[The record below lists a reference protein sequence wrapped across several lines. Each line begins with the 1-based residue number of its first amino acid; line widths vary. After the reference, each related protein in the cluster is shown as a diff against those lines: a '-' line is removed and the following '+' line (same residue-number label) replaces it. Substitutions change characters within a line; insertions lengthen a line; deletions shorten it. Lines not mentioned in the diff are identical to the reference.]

1 MVDFATVAT
10 CSKGAARHV
19 TNGHVL
25 WLSCCSSS
33 VIVFPPNFPHAGNVT
48 SPGGS
53 VGVLLNGAV
62 NLTWQ
67 FALTADVTALPSI
80 LLNGTRYS
88 LETLRTMDEVSVEES
103 VASTSVVLTAV
114 GVEWNGSSWRW
125 VLEEFGGVLLSNET
139 MLFVQGVLVG
149 SSMYDCTCVQYYIV
163 YVQYVCIVY
172 VQYICIVYVQYVC
185 IVYVQYVCI
194 VYVQYVCIVYV

>member
-1 MVDFATVAT
+1 M
-10 CSKGAARHV
+10 AR
-19 TNGHVL
+19 
-25 WLSCCSSS
+25 CCSCHVVPAQSLC
-33 VIVFPPNFPHAGNVT
+33 FPQFPHAGNVI
-48 SPGGS
+48 SPGAS

-67 FALTADVTALPSI
+67 FVLTADVSVSPSI

-149 SSMYDCTCVQYYIV
+149 SPCTTVHVYSIV
-163 YVQYVCIVY
+163 
-172 VQYICIVYVQYVC
+172 
-185 IVYVQYVCI
+185 
-194 VYVQYVCIVYV
+194 